1 MDQFDVLIIGSGMG
15 GLVCGAIL
23 GKEGYKV
30 CIVEKNKQLG
40 GCLQTYVRD
49 RIIFDSGVHYLGGL
63 EKGQNLYQIF
73 KYLGLMDKLKLQKMD
88 EDVFDKIVIDNDE
101 KEYVYAQGY
110 DNFIAKLVADFPD
123 EEDAI
128 RQYCDKIREVCSKFP
143 LYNLRSGGESD
154 EKASVLELDTKAF
167 IESLTRNEKLQAV
180 LAGNN
185 PLYAGQG
192 DKTPFYV
199 HALILNSYIES
210 SYKCVDGG
218 SQISKFLAR
227 EIREWGGVILRNTE
241 VKKIV
246 EEDGVVKYVELK
258 DQSRLYAKDF
268 ISNMHPVKTLE
279 ITQSDHIRHA
289 YRKRLGSL
297 ENSISSFTINIVLK
311 KNSFKYFKHNYY
323 VHKEGFVWT
332 VGDYTEDNW
341 PLGYAIFLAASSR
354 SEEYAEGMT
363 ILTYMRYQDV
373 KQWEGT
379 FNTVSDEDDR
389 GPEYA
394 EFKKR
399 KAELVLAYVEKKF
412 PGLRN
417 QIQAYYTTTP
427 LSFRDYIGNDD
438 GSLYGIVKDYK
449 DPLKTFISPRTK
461 LPNLYFTGQNL
472 NLHGILGAAM
482 SALVTCSA
490 FLKNDDIIEK
500 IRNA

>member
-1 MDQFDVLIIGSGMG
+1 MEQFDVLIIGSGMG

-23 GKEGYKV
+23 GMEGYKV
-30 CIVEKNKQLG
+30 CILEKNKQLG

-49 RIIFDSGVHYLGGL
+49 RVIFDSGVHYLGGL

-88 EDVFDKIVIDNDE
+88 EDAFDKIVIDGDG

-110 DNFIAKLVADFPD
+110 ENFIAKLVVDFPD
-123 EEDAI
+123 EEASI
-128 RQYCDKIREVCSKFP
+128 RQYCDKIKEVCSRFP
-143 LYNLRSGGESD
+143 LYNLRSGGYD
-154 EKASVLELDTKAF
+154 EKEGVLGIDTRGY
-167 IESLTRNEKLQAV
+167 IESVTDNKTLQAV

-210 SYKCVDGG
+210 SYKCIDGG
-218 SQISKFLAR
+218 SQISKLLAKT
-227 EIREWGGVILRNTE
+227 IRENGGVIYRNTE

-246 EEDGVVKYVELK
+246 DEDGIITYVLLADGSK
-258 DQSRLYAKDF
+258 MYAKDF

-279 ITQSDHIRHA
+279 ITQSDHIRMA
-289 YRKRLGSL
+289 YRKRLSSL
-297 ENSISSFTINIVLK
+297 ENSISSFTLNIVFK
-311 KNSFKYFKHNYY
+311 KNSFKYFRYNYY
-323 VHKEGFVWT
+323 IYDEGCIWT
-332 VGDYTEDNW
+332 LGDYTEENW
-341 PLGYAIFLAASSR
+341 PLGYAVFLSASSK
-354 SEEYAEGMT
+354 SDEYAEGMT
-363 ILTYMRYQDV
+363 VLTYMRYEEV
-373 KQWEGT
+373 KQWEDT
-379 FNTVSDEDDR
+379 FNTVSQEEDR
-389 GPEYA
+389 GTDYD

-399 KAELVLAYVEKKF
+399 KAEKLLDSVEKKF

-417 QIQAYYTTTP
+417 HIHAYYTATP
-427 LSFRDYIGNDD
+427 MSFRDYIGNDD
-438 GSLYGIVKDYK
+438 GSLYGVVKDYK

-482 SALVTCSA
+482 SGLVTCSA
-490 FLKNDDIIEK
+490 FLKNDSLIEK